1 MREAEF
7 VFLIFVLLVG
17 GVFGLVSMR
26 NKARS
31 DELKII
37 QRTLE
42 SGKMDEE
49 SRRNL
54 VELLAAGQRRNNQA
68 WDLLRVNASRVVQT
82 IVAVGGWLTLV
93 IGTAVLIGML
103 VIGANQYDLFGAF
116 IAVGVGFG
124 LVTLPM
130 ALREIDARGLQRD
143 RTS

>member
-103 VIGANQYDLFGAF
+103 VTGANQYDLFGAF